1 MAPQNSARHGNRERE
16 RFRTMTERT
25 PMYAGRFAAAAL
37 SALALA
43 GSSIEAQAA
52 RCLFVSS
59 YHQGYAWSDGVERG
73 LRSVLEGRCE
83 LRQFDMDTKRS
94 KDEASRRN
102 AAEQAR
108 ALIESWKPDVIITA
122 DDAAAKYL
130 IVPFYRNHTLPF
142 VFSGVN
148 WTAKEYGFP
157 FSNVTGMV
165 EVAPI
170 RTMLKA
176 AQASAGGS
184 GSAFYLGADTFTE
197 RKNLVRVEE
206 AATELG
212 LVLESRLVG
221 SASEWIEAHA
231 QAQDTHAF
239 LVLGSHA
246 GIDDWEGNV
255 DRVRAAVR
263 QSSRRLSV
271 TNHDWMMP
279 FAMLGMTKIPE
290 EQGIWSAQA
299 ALAILEGTRPSEIP
313 IIANRQWDV
322 WVNQELLEAARLEL
336 PDDLRRRAKKML

>member
-1 MAPQNSARHGNRERE
+1 MQ
-16 RFRTMTERT
+16 
-25 PMYAGRFAAAAL
+25 AGRFAAAAL
-37 SALALA
+37 SALALTA
-43 GSSIEAQAA
+43 VSIEAQAA

-94 KDEASRRN
+94 KDEGRN
-102 AAEQAR
+102 AADQAR
-108 ALIESWKPDVIITA
+108 AIIESWKPDVIITA

-130 IVPFYRNHTLPF
+130 IVPFYRDHALPF

-170 RTMLKA
+170 RTMLEA
-176 AQASAGGS
+176 AQASSGGT
-184 GSAFYLGADTFTE
+184 GTAFYLGASTLTE
-197 RKNLVRVEE
+197 RKNLARVEE
-206 AATELG
+206 AAAELG
-212 LVLESRLVG
+212 LVLESRLV
-221 SASEWIEAHA
+221 STASEWIEAHA
-231 QAQDTHAF
+231 QAQVTHAF
-239 LVLGSHA
+239 LVIGSYA

-322 WVNQELLEAARLEL
+322 WVNHELLEAAHLDL

>member
-1 MAPQNSARHGNRERE
+1 MHAS
-16 RFRTMTERT
+16 RFIAT
-25 PMYAGRFAAAAL
+25 ALFAL
-37 SALALA
+37 TLTG
-43 GSSIEAQAA
+43 GSSEAQAA

-83 LRQFDMDTKRS
+83 LRQFDMDTKRQ
-94 KDEASRRN
+94 KDEASKRN
-102 AAEQAR
+102 AADQAR
-108 ALIESWKPDVIITA
+108 AIIESWKPDVVITA

-130 IVPFYRNHTLPF
+130 IVPFYRDHKLPF
-142 VFSGVN
+142 VFSSVN

-170 RTMLKA
+170 RTMLET
-176 AQASAGGS
+176 AQASAGGT
-184 GSAFYLGADTFTE
+184 GTAFYLGASTLTE
-197 RKNLVRVEE
+197 RKNLARVEE
-206 AATELG
+206 AAAELG
-212 LVLESRLVG
+212 LVVESRLV
-221 SASEWIEAHA
+221 STASEWIEAYA

-239 LVLGSHA
+239 LVIGSYA
-246 GIDDWEGNV
+246 GIGDWDSNLGQ
-255 DRVRAAVR
+255 VRAAVL
-263 QSSRRLSV
+263 QSARRLSV

-299 ALAILEGTRPSEIP
+299 ALAILQGTRPSDIP

-322 WVNQELLEAARLEL
+322 WVNDELLEAAHLDL